1 MVRKLAAPNAKS
13 FFQDGVG
20 VGTRSPE
27 EAAQIYGTLKE
38 QFGEDRVVIILEAFR
53 LKKMEHS
60 ELPILGKSVNSLKP
74 IPTANLHF

>member
-1 MVRKLAAPNAKS
+1 M
-13 FFQDGVG
+13 G

-27 EAAQIYGTLKE
+27 EAAQIYETLKE

-60 ELPILGKSVNSLKP
+60 ELPILGKLVNSLKP
-74 IPTANLHF
+74 IPDSEFSFLMVPTI